1 MDAAIRDNDDSA
13 AAIGETNMQTRILNP
28 LDRGLALLYSSFALV
43 TRVYV
48 SWVFLKSGL
57 LKIRAWDSTLSLFAD
72 EYRVPLL
79 PAHAAA
85 YLGTA
90 AELTLP
96 IVVILGL
103 FGRAGP
109 LALSLLNAVAVISYA
124 HVLFAE
130 GFEAAIAQ
138 HYLWGFMLLMLTIAG
153 PGNWTLER
161 AFAKRGGGKWGH
173 S

>member
-1 MDAAIRDNDDSA
+1 MNIRA
-13 AAIGETNMQTRILNP
+13 MQP
-28 LDRGLALLYSSFALV
+28 LDRALASLYAPLALL
-43 TRVYV
+43 TRLDV

-57 LKIRAWDSTLSLFAD
+57 LKIRSWEQTLSLFAD

-79 PAHAAA
+79 PSSIAAV
-85 YLGTA
+85 LGTA

-103 FGRAGP
+103 FGRVGP
-109 LALSLLNAVAVISYA
+109 LAMSLLNIVAVISYA
-124 HVLFAE
+124 HVLLAE

-153 PGNWTLER
+153 PGPWTLER
-161 AFAKRGGGKWGH
+161 ILAARSLGAAQRVGH
-173 S
+173 ES

>member
-1 MDAAIRDNDDSA
+1 MN
-13 AAIGETNMQTRILNP
+13 NRIMNAVE
-28 LDRGLALLYSSFALV
+28 RGLAALYSPFALL
-43 TRVYV
+43 TRVHV

-57 LKIRAWDSTLSLFAD
+57 LKIRSWDSTLSLFAD

-79 PAHAAA
+79 PSNVAAV
-85 YLGTA
+85 LGTA

-96 IVVILGL
+96 IIVILGL
-103 FGRAGP
+103 FGRLGP

-130 GFEAAIAQ
+130 GFEAAIGQ

-153 PGNWTLER
+153 PGNWTVDRLLAGR
-161 AFAKRGGGKWGH
+161 RPRRYDGFA
-173 S
+173 